1 MVTSSARVTV
11 GSVVSVQLLAAAPV
25 FAQSARDTAGASP
38 EAEDGLPVEV
48 GVTVSELQGRTV
60 TASWTYQLQTVATPP
75 EGQTRRARLQ
85 HTTEVRHPMSGTDQA
100 ASVRWNVGPDISCAV
115 GRRADGRFLLNVNIN
130 STIPDTAASSLP
142 VSGTVDASASLKGLL
157 RLKVEQTAIVTA
169 NQITQLTS
177 MGNPLIAG
185 ASTRVDVTVTPFK

>member
-1 MVTSSARVTV
+1 
-11 GSVVSVQLLAAAPV
+11 
-25 FAQSARDTAGASP
+25 
-38 EAEDGLPVEV
+38 
-48 GVTVSELQGRTV
+48 
-60 TASWTYQLQTVATPP
+60 
-75 EGQTRRARLQ
+75 
-85 HTTEVRHPMSGTDQA
+85 MSGTDQA